1 MVKVLHDNM
10 AIVGHQLTT
19 IASIANATLTVQ
31 SVVTESIVPQWLL
44 VPRDKNELSKKRLA
58 VVMPLSA
65 VILYATEMNAI
76 TTFQNVI
83 ITKILL
89 LLLMSIAAAH
99 TNASVMSTSVQTLVI
114 VHVQKAMN
122 ELSSAKIVV
131 QLPSVSHVITLHQQQ
146 LPRQRQQRPQLSR
159 LQLPLQPRLLQHQL
173 QQQLIPLILI
183 LLLLLHH
190 MTMKST
196 VHQ

>member
-1 MVKVLHDNM
+1 MVKVSHDNM
-10 AIVGHQLTT
+10 VIVGHQHTT

-31 SVVTESIVPQWLL
+31 SVVTELIVPQWLL
-44 VPRDKNELSKKRLA
+44 VPRDKNEFSKKRLA

-65 VILYATEMNAI
+65 VILFATELNAI
-76 TTFQNVI
+76 TTFQNVTI
-83 ITKILL
+83 AKILL
-89 LLLMSIAAAH
+89 LLLMIAVVL
-99 TNASVMSTSVQTLVI
+99 TNASVTSISVQTLVI
-114 VHVQKAMN
+114 VHVQKDMN
-122 ELSSAKIVV
+122 ALSSAKIVV
-131 QLPSVSHVITLHQQQ
+131 QLPNVSHVITLHQQL
-146 LPRQRQQRPQLSR
+146 LPRQHQLRPQLSR

-190 MTMKST
+190 MTTKST